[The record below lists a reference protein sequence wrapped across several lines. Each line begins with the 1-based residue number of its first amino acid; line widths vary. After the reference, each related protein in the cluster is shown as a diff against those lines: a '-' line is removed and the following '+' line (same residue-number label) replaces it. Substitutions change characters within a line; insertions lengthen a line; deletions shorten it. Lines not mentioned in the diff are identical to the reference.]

1 MAFLHATLR
10 PGAQILIEALQLET
24 AICQADLVITAEGQ
38 IDEQTMYGKS
48 VGAIARLAKQ
58 HHVPVI
64 ALAGSL
70 SLNHHAVYDL
80 GIDAISVLPS
90 GPMSLEAAM
99 GQAGRLLA
107 GATERAMRLVRV
119 GESIQ
124 HSR

>member
-1 MAFLHATLR
+1 
-10 PGAQILIEALQLET
+10 
-24 AICQADLVITAEGQ
+24 LVITAEGQ

-48 VGAIARLAKQ
+48 VGAIAHLAKQ

-70 SLNHHAVYDL
+70 STNYHAVYDL
-80 GIDAISVLPS
+80 GIDAINVLPS

-99 GQAGRLLA
+99 GQAGTLLA

-119 GESIQ
+119 GERMQ
-124 HSR
+124 CRMQMK